1 MSNHP
6 FQWHIVTN
14 SNSTETYPYICFSRL
29 RGFDKM
35 SFSDLDDAIARR
47 NDLNNIEQWNKHWL
61 PSAIE
66 KYKGEA
72 FSEDF
77 LLSLQP
83 IE

>member
-1 MSNHP
+1 
-6 FQWHIVTN
+6 
-14 SNSTETYPYICFSRL
+14 
-29 RGFDKM
+29 M

-66 KYKGEA
+66 KYKGGA
-72 FSEDF
+72 FSEEF
-77 LLSLQP
+77 LLSLQS